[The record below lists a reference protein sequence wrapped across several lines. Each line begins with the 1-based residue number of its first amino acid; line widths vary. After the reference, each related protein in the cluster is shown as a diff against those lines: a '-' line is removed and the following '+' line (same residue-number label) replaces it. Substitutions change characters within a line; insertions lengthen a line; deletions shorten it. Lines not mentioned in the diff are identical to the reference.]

1 MVLQGNKAQVEAR
14 FSPFR
19 GRANMTQDR
28 CMVCA
33 KRITGSEIIWT
44 HPMELLSDVDPV
56 ESRFSP
62 FGDNVRVS
70 AR

>member
-1 MVLQGNKAQVEAR
+1 
-14 FSPFR
+14 
-19 GRANMTQDR
+19 MTQDR